1 MKYCENYAALL
12 DPFVDGELPPEDM
25 ARVQAHL
32 ETCPGCRAYV
42 DDALAIRAAFPDAE
56 ETLVPEGFAEGVME
70 RIRAGS
76 RKSGKVVELRSLR
89 RWTGTLAAL
98 AACCALVIVLRYGS
112 GGPGAD
118 GMSFSSSS
126 APADCAADEETVL
139 TEGAAASEDLGEP
152 AAAVEGAETYAS
164 DTAGVKEDRKKR
176 ADEARE
182 GANLAMSP
190 MAPAEDKAESGG
202 LANEE
207 SVLYLSAGEAGDL
220 LEDFDPAWEEAGERG
235 YELNAGE
242 YAALLAALGR
252 QGDAIEGTVYLV
264 VVTGAPE

>member
-42 DDALAIRAAFPDAE
+42 DDALAIRAAFPGVE

-98 AACCALVIVLRYGS
+98 AACCALVIVLRW
-112 GGPGAD
+112 GGAGD
-118 GMSFSSSS
+118 MNFYSSS
-126 APADCAADEETVL
+126 APADCAADEETAL
-139 TEGAAASEDLGEP
+139 TEGAAASEDLDEP

-202 LANEE
+202 FANEE

-220 LEDFDPAWEEAGERG
+220 VKDFDPAWEEAGERG

-264 VVTGAPE
+264 VVTVAPE